1 MRGLKGF
8 FKIFSSFKNRK
19 SALNC
24 GKRTKQVAL
33 SVLALF
39 LTVSIVL
46 AVPETLTT
54 METSLNPS
62 TQVSTKAIDK
72 ALVNKTYGVMGI
84 DSGYHIQQ
92 TSDGNYIM
100 VGVTVQGAGSW
111 DVWLIKTYKNGNVWW
126 NHTHGGSG
134 SDQGYWVEQA
144 KDGGYIITG
153 YTWSYGSP
161 FPDVWLLKTDH
172 AGEEVWNRT
181 FGGVVD
187 DYDYGKCVKQTV
199 DEGYIIVGYTESY
212 GAGNEDVWLIKTN
225 KTGHHQWNQTYG
237 GIYND
242 RGHCVLQTADGGYLI
257 TGYKDEFSGSL
268 DPDVWLIKT
277 DENGTILWDKTFG
290 GSDYDVGYCVLQTSD
305 DGYIIVGRS
314 DSFGVGSV
322 KVWLIKTDENG
333 NEDWNQTYGE
343 TGWHEGLYIDQTYD
357 GGYIITGKTRSNSGS
372 FDVWVIKTDENG
384 YEQWNKIYGGD
395 YDDVGQCVQQTTDK
409 EYIIVGYT
417 KSYGSGNEDVWLIK
431 PDGDPIIDHPN
442 DINYVEGTTGNI
454 ISWNPSDENPSNYE
468 VTREGIPVNSSSW
481 DGGSITLNVDG
492 LPIGNYT
499 YKCTVYDVSSQNA
512 SDTVKVTVIEAEEV
526 PDDDD
531 DEFPWTTFSLALA
544 VIGIAVLIL
553 FVKYKRKS

>member
-1 MRGLKGF
+1 MSDYRDF
-8 FKIFSSFKNRK
+8 FKIFNCFKRRESTLNNGKK
-19 SALNC
+19 S
-24 GKRTKQVAL
+24 KQIAL
-33 SVLALF
+33 SVLVLL

-46 AVPETLTT
+46 AVPETTT
-54 METSLNPS
+54 TTTTSLTPS
-62 TQVSTKAIDK
+62 TQVSTKAIGK
-72 ALVNKTYGVMGI
+72 ALVNKTYGAIGD

-100 VGVTVQGAGSW
+100 VGVTEQGAGSY

-126 NHTHGGSG
+126 NHTHGGSS
-134 SDQGYWVEQA
+134 SDQGYWVEQT

-153 YTWSYGSP
+153 YTLSYGSP
-161 FPDVWLLKTDH
+161 LPDVWLLKTNH
-172 AGEEVWNRT
+172 AGEHMWNKT

-187 DYDYGKCVKQTV
+187 DYDIGQCVKQTA

-212 GAGNEDVWLIKTN
+212 GAGNEDVWLIKTDSSGN
-225 KTGHHQWNQTYG
+225 HQWNKTYG

-242 RGHCVLQTADGGYLI
+242 LGHCVLQTADGGYLI
-257 TGYKDEFSGSL
+257 TGYKDEFSGSP
-268 DPDVWLIKT
+268 DPDVWVIKT

-290 GSDYDVGYCVLQTSD
+290 GTDYDVGYCVLQTGD
-305 DGYIIVGRS
+305 GGYIIVGRS

-343 TGWHEGLYIDQTYD
+343 TGWHEGLYVDQTSD
-357 GGYIITGKTRSNSGS
+357 GGYIITGKTRSDSGS

-384 YEQWNKIYGGD
+384 YEQWNKIYGGTD
-395 YDDVGQCVQQTTDK
+395 YDDEGRCVQQTTDK

-417 KSYGSGNEDVWLIK
+417 KSYGTGDEDIWLIK

-442 DINYVEGTTGNI
+442 DITYVEGTTGNI
-454 ISWNPSDENPSNYE
+454 ITWNPSDENPSNYE

-499 YKCTVYDVSSQNA
+499 YKCTVYDESDQNA
-512 SDTVKVTVIEAEEV
+512 SDTVIVRVIEQV
-526 PDDDD
+526 S
-531 DEFPWTTFSLALA
+531 EFQWSMIFTIIA
-544 VIGIAVLIL
+544 VIGIVTVIRVVLA
-553 FVKYKRKS
+553 KHNR